1 MECFNISLVKGT
13 VINRPSKICKSPYV
27 ADVLL
32 DDGSVILAHAPSL
45 GCNGM
50 CNSGSIIY
58 LSLLENPKKCSHV
71 IYLSEKDN
79 IVGIHPKCGEK
90 IVEYCLNNNYIDSLK
105 NLKELKREQK
115 VLNSRFD
122 FIGVDSENNK
132 FILEVKSVPL
142 CENKVAYFPEGYR
155 KKKTDVISPRALKHI
170 QELKQIKLASNI
182 RTIICFVIQNSEAE
196 YFKISDTDIIYKNAV
211 NDAINE
217 GVEIIALKIVWNIEG
232 KAYFYNKLP
241 IKN

>member
-90 IVEYCLNNNYIDSLK
+90 IVEYCLNNNYI
-105 NLKELKREQK
+105 
-115 VLNSRFD
+115 
-122 FIGVDSENNK
+122 
-132 FILEVKSVPL
+132 
-142 CENKVAYFPEGYR
+142 
-155 KKKTDVISPRALKHI
+155 ALP
-170 QELKQIKLASNI
+170 SGG
-182 RTIICFVIQNSEAE
+182 F
-196 YFKISDTDIIYKNAV
+196 F
-211 NDAINE
+211 
-217 GVEIIALKIVWNIEG
+217 
-232 KAYFYNKLP
+232 F
-241 IKN
+241 

>member
-1 MECFNISLVKGT
+1 ME
-13 VINRPSKICKSPYV
+13 
-27 ADVLL
+27 
-32 DDGSVILAHAPSL
+32 DGNVILAHAPSL

-71 IYLSEKDN
+71 IYLSEQPN

-90 IVEYCLNNNYIDSLK
+90 IVEYCLNNNYIDTLK
-105 NLKELKREQK
+105 NLKVLEREK
-115 VLNSRFD
+115 KILNSRFD
-122 FIGVDSENNK
+122 FVGIDEENNE

-142 CENKVAYFPEGYR
+142 CDKKVAYFPEGYR

-170 QELKQIKLASNI
+170 LELKEIKLTTNI
-182 RTIICFVIQNSEAE
+182 RTIICFVIQNSDAE
-196 YFKISDTDIIYKNAV
+196 YFKISDNDIIYKNAV
-211 NDAINE
+211 IDAINE
-217 GVEIIALKIVWNIEG
+217 GVEIIALKIVWNTEG

-241 IKN
+241 IIK